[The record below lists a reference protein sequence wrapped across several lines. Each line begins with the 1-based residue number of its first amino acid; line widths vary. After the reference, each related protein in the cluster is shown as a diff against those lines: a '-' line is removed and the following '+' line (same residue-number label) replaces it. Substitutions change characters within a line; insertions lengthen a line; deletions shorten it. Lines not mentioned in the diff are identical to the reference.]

1 MKKNT
6 LQTILAFV
14 LLMGISL
21 GSQAVNVYLKTDKP
35 RTAAINNAE
44 RNLANLLTNI
54 DAAQRSRNNVSMRGV
69 GMSDFSKKSLARLWA
84 VTPFHCESKIQSAG
98 LERRL
103 WVLRNGT
110 MMVRDIPLTITPLD
124 GGYGMNEY
132 QEATV
137 EFDRNGTIT
146 DFRFTFN
153 AQAAGINLEEGGEE
167 VQSWEEQY
175 VILQTLERFRT
186 AYNMKDLATI
196 EAMFSDDALIITGNV
211 VQRRKPGDR
220 GGATYD
226 VQFNRQNKQQY
237 ISNLRRCFARNSWIN
252 VTFDLDEDYLAQQT
266 GNPNV
271 SCISRS
277 TKDGT
282 KYGVR
287 LRQTWKSSTYSDV
300 GLLFLLFEFPA
311 DGSDP
316 IIHVR
321 TWQPESAGGK
331 RLGYRDDISTLGGFG
346 F

>member
-35 RTAAINNAE
+35 RTAAVNNAE
-44 RNLANLLTNI
+44 RNLAALLTNI

-69 GMSDFSKKSLARLWA
+69 SMSEFSKKSLARLWA

-103 WVLRNGT
+103 WVLRNGV
-110 MMVRDIPLTITPLD
+110 MVVRDIPLTITPLD
-124 GGYGMNEY
+124 GGWGMNEY

-153 AQAAGINLEEGGEE
+153 AQAVGLNMEEGGDE

-186 AYNMKDLATI
+186 AYNQKDLATI
-196 EAMFSDDALIITGNV
+196 EAMFSDDALIITG
-211 VQRRKPGDR
+211 
-220 GGATYD
+220 
-226 VQFNRQNKQQY
+226 
-237 ISNLRRCFARNSWIN
+237 
-252 VTFDLDEDYLAQQT
+252 
-266 GNPNV
+266 
-271 SCISRS
+271 
-277 TKDGT
+277 
-282 KYGVR
+282 
-287 LRQTWKSSTYSDV
+287 SST
-300 GLLFLLFEFPA
+300 
-311 DGSDP
+311 
-316 IIHVR
+316 VR
-321 TWQPESAGGK
+321 TSNSTSATCAVA
-331 RLGYRDDISTLGGFG
+331 SPATLGST
-346 F
+346 